1 MKRRAT
7 IEDVAQLAGVSIAT
21 VSRVLSKPDVVK
33 ASTHERVMKAVR
45 SLAYQPDAAARAL
58 VSGRTHTVGCVIP
71 TLDHAIFARSTQA
84 MQTALAE
91 SGFQLLVG
99 SSNYEASTEL
109 QVVRA
114 FQQRGVDA
122 LVLVGTD
129 HAPSMWE
136 AVQSWGKPTLLTWSC
151 DPRLPSIGFDNAAI
165 AKRMTS
171 HLLSLGHKR
180 IAVVS
185 GFTANN
191 DRARSRIRG
200 VQQALSEHG
209 LKLAPEL
216 LIEQSYNLNG
226 GRLALRQ
233 LMQLQQPPTA
243 IFCVM
248 DLLAAGVLLEA
259 QRLNIDVPRM
269 LSVCGVDNHE
279 LAEAISPGLT
289 TISLP
294 TPELGK
300 ITAERVLK
308 ALSGGTLPKRTILDF
323 ELIERGST
331 AKVSRAAIG
340 SNIASA
346 RRKR

>member
-7 IEDVAQLAGVSIAT
+7 IEDVAKLAGVSIAT
-21 VSRVLSKPDVVK
+21 VSRVLSKPDVVR

-45 SLAYQPDAAARAL
+45 SLAYHPDAAARAL

-84 MQTALAE
+84 MQTALADA
-91 SGFQLLVG
+91 GFQLLVG
-99 SSNYEASTEL
+99 SSNYEAQTEL

-129 HAPSMWE
+129 HAPEMWD
-136 AVQSWGKPTLLTWSC
+136 AVQSWGKPTVLTWSC
-151 DPRLPSIGFDNAAI
+151 DARLPSIGFDNAAI
-165 AKRMTS
+165 AKRMTQ
-171 HLLSLGHKR
+171 HLLSLGHER

-200 VQQALSEHG
+200 VQQALAEQG
-209 LKLAPEL
+209 LQLAPDL
-216 LIEQSYNLNG
+216 LIEQSYNLHG
-226 GRLALRQ
+226 GRQALRQ
-233 LMQLQQPPTA
+233 LMQLKQPPTA

-259 QRLNIDVPRM
+259 QHLDIEVPRM
-269 LSVCGVDNHE
+269 LSVCGIDNHE

-300 ITAERVLK
+300 ITADSVLK
-308 ALSGGTLPKRTILDF
+308 ALSGEPIAKRTVLDF

-331 AKVSRAAIG
+331 AKVNRSPRG
-340 SNIASA
+340 
-346 RRKR
+346 RRS